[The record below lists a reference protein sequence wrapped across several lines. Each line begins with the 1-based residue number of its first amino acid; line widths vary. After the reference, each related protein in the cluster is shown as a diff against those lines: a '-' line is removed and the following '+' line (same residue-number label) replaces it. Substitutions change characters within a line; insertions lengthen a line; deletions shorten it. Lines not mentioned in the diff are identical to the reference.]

1 VDGMMNEAS
10 PPLFDIGKQL
20 ENPMARTLWRFMEQP
35 ARRLLAFS
43 AVNDIYLRSLSLQK
57 AGQGGAGPTGAD
69 NFFATVLDV
78 LKIRIELAD
87 EDRALIPTTG
97 PVVIVANHPFGAIEG
112 VVLGEILSRSR
123 SDVRLLGNHLLHT
136 VPELRPWIIPVDPFG
151 GAGAVSHNVAPMK
164 ASLRWLRQ
172 GGALGVFPA
181 GAVSHL
187 HVREGRVLDPPWHPS
202 VAAMARRAGAT
213 VLPVFFEG
221 RNSALFQLAGL
232 LHANLRTALIPSE
245 LVRRSDSRIK
255 VRIGRPIEPAMLD
268 RYPDDLALISYF
280 RWKTHLL
287 AGRDDDRRTAP
298 ATKPTRRN
306 AGFLSV
312 VAEPLAEAVPGPV
325 LQAEIDRLPPEALL
339 SSQGDHQIYIARADQ
354 IPTLLPEI
362 GRLRE
367 LSFRAVSEGT
377 GRACDLDRYDQ
388 DYLHLFLWSR
398 AGQEIIGS
406 YRIGCVDEL
415 RARRGTAGLY
425 TSSLFKFRGAFLD
438 KLGPALELGRSFI
451 RPEYQRRPLP
461 LALLW
466 RGIGEFVV
474 RNPRYKLLFGPV
486 SISRA
491 YHSRSRR
498 IMVEA
503 LSRHRS
509 DADLSAL
516 VAARNPPRERLDR
529 DDRAAVSTLV
539 KDVEDISNL
548 VAEIETDNKGIPVLL
563 RHYLRLGAK
572 LLSFNVDPS
581 FGNCLDGLIVV
592 DLRQS
597 DEKLLKRCMGE
608 AGYRSFVA
616 AP

>member
-1 VDGMMNEAS
+1 VE
-10 PPLFDIGKQL
+10 
-20 ENPMARTLWRFMEQP
+20 
-35 ARRLLAFS
+35 
-43 AVNDIYLRSLSLQK
+43 
-57 AGQGGAGPTGAD
+57 
-69 NFFATVLDV
+69 
-78 LKIRIELAD
+78 
-87 EDRALIPTTG
+87 
-97 PVVIVANHPFGAIEG
+97 
-112 VVLGEILSRSR
+112 
-123 SDVRLLGNHLLHT
+123 
-136 VPELRPWIIPVDPFG
+136 
-151 GAGAVSHNVAPMK
+151 
-164 ASLRWLRQ
+164 
-172 GGALGVFPA
+172 
-181 GAVSHL
+181 
-187 HVREGRVLDPPWHPS
+187 
-202 VAAMARRAGAT
+202 
-213 VLPVFFEG
+213 
-221 RNSALFQLAGL
+221 
-232 LHANLRTALIPSE
+232 
-245 LVRRSDSRIK
+245 
-255 VRIGRPIEPAMLD
+255 
-268 RYPDDLALISYF
+268 
-280 RWKTHLL
+280 
-287 AGRDDDRRTAP
+287 
-298 ATKPTRRN
+298 
-306 AGFLSV
+306 
-312 VAEPLAEAVPGPV
+312 EPLAEAVPGSV
-325 LQAEIDRLPPEALL
+325 LQAEIDRLPAEALL
-339 SSQGDHQIYIARADQ
+339 ASQGDHQIYIARAEQ

-398 AGQEIIGS
+398 SGQEIIGS

-503 LSRHRS
+503 LSQHRRC
-509 DADLSAL
+509 AALSAL
-516 VAARNPPRERLDR
+516 VAARNPPRERLGR

-548 VAEIETDNKGIPVLL
+548 VAEIETDNKGMPVLL